1 MIHKVTRFAYH
12 KAMGLL
18 LVRLATGYAFINHGW
33 MKLQNLKGAES
44 FFGTLGLPPGT
55 ATLIAAIEVIGGVM
69 LALGIAPRLAALV
82 LGIEMI
88 VALLLVSIPRG
99 SFEFELLLAA
109 SALAIFLV
117 GAGKYCLFS
126 MERE

>member
-18 LVRLATGYAFINHGW
+18 LVRLATGWAFINHGW
-33 MKLQNLKGAES
+33 MKLQNLRGAES
-44 FFGTLGLPPGT
+44 FFSGLGLPPGT
-55 ATLIAAIEVIGGVM
+55 ATLIAAIEVIGGIM
-69 LALGIAPRLAALV
+69 LVLGIAPRLAAVV

-88 VALLLVSIPRG
+88 VALLLVSIPAG
-99 SFEFELLLAA
+99 NFEFELLLAA
-109 SALAIFLV
+109 ASLCIFLV
-117 GAGKYCLFS
+117 GAGKYCLYS